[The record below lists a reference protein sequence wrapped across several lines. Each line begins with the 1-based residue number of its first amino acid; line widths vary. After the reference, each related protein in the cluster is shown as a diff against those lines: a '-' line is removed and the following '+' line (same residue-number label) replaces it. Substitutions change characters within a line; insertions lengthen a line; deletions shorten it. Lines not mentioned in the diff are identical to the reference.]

1 MKLRIIVS
9 SIFTALALN
18 LSAQEAKV
26 FTLDEIFTL
35 ADSSR
40 TVRSSEAA
48 VEVADASVTAAKNAL
63 LPDIGFTASASYN
76 GNPWIA
82 DRDFS
87 NGQTVDGPDFGNN
100 FALEVSQVIFAGG
113 AISNNIKAAGLQAEI
128 ARLDL
133 KSQKQ
138 KVRFLLTGWYLNL
151 YKFRNLLTV
160 YDRNIERVEQVIK
173 DMKAKESA
181 GVALSN
187 DITRYEVQKQNLL
200 YSRTELL
207 SSIDIVNNQLV
218 TVLDLP
224 SGTQILPDTALLEVQ
239 PPVYAEAE
247 LQDMADANATALAIV
262 AKNVELARARQN
274 IVRSGLMPKIKV
286 MAADNLRG
294 PYTFDIP
301 VKNINLN
308 TWYVGIGLSF
318 DIGNLYKTPRELVRS
333 RASVTHAV
341 RRHDEIQEK
350 VGLDVHQAFTQYNNS
365 FELLRTQEK
374 SLQLAKE
381 NYAVVENRYRN
392 DLVVITDL
400 LDADNIRLDAETR
413 YVNAQI
419 NIIYNHYHI
428 LYVTGTL

>member
-1 MKLRIIVS
+1 MKLRIFAS
-9 SIFTALALN
+9 SIFLSLVASV
-18 LSAQEAKV
+18 SAQESRV
-26 FTLDEIFTL
+26 FTLDEIFSL
-35 ADSSR
+35 ADSSV
-40 TVRSSEAA
+40 TVRAGEAA
-48 VEVADASVTAAKNAL
+48 VAVADASVTAARNAL
-63 LPDIGFTASASYN
+63 LPDIGFVASASYN

-82 DRDFS
+82 ERDFS
-87 NGQTVDGPDFGNN
+87 NGYIVDGPDFGNN

-113 AISNNIKAAGLQAEI
+113 AITNNIKATELQAEI

-151 YKFRNLLTV
+151 YKFRNLLGV
-160 YDRNIERVEQVIK
+160 YEKNIERVDQIIA
-173 DMKAKESA
+173 DMRAKEAA

-200 YSRTELL
+200 YKRTELM
-207 SSIDIVNNQLV
+207 SSIDIINNQL
-218 TVLDLP
+218 TEVLDLP
-224 SGTQILPDTALLEVQ
+224 AGTWVMPDPTLLEVQ
-239 PPVYAEAE
+239 SPVYIETE
-247 LQDMADANATALAIV
+247 LQDLADDNSPMLAIGDR
-262 AKNVELARARQN
+262 NVELAITRQK
-274 IVRSGLMPKIKV
+274 IVRSGMMPKIK
-286 MAADNLRG
+286 MTAADNLRG

-308 TWYVGIGLSF
+308 TWYVGVGLAF
-318 DIGNLYKTPRELVRS
+318 DLGNLYKTPRELNRS
-333 RASVTHAV
+333 KAAVSHAV
-341 RRHDEIQEK
+341 RKHEELQEK
-350 VGLDVHQAFTQYNNS
+350 VNIDVHQALTKYRNS
-365 FELLRTQEK
+365 FELLATQEK

-400 LDADNIRLDAETR
+400 LDADNIRLNAEVQ